1 MFLFR
6 DKKNKLIPRKGLK
19 DAQSSFKL
27 RSFVSSPWCSSFFHT
42 PLLSSFYVEIFFR
55 KIKASFFFLWK
66 KKLATSVNATPQPP
80 QVGRVPRGAC
90 PSKQLSHAPVPK
102 WCKND
107 PPTWISRLVR
117 SAPSDNATPQPP
129 LGMWP
134 STARSVSFKTALP
147 RPRT

>member
-55 KIKASFFFLWK
+55 KIKASFFFYEK
-66 KKLATSVNATPQPP
+66 KNL
-80 QVGRVPRGAC
+80 
-90 PSKQLSHAPVPK
+90 
-102 WCKND
+102 
-107 PPTWISRLVR
+107 
-117 SAPSDNATPQPP
+117 PP
-129 LGMWP
+129 L
-134 STARSVSFKTALP
+134 STQRRSLLKLVEYREERVLQNSYPTPPYQKGAKMT
-147 RPRT
+147 RPHEYLV